1 MRLPAVLRG
10 SRFALAPQDDGR
22 ASNHRTRD
30 PVIALV
36 VARAENGA
44 IGIGGD
50 LPWRLSTDLKQFRK
64 VTLGKPVLMGRR
76 TFQSLPRVLD
86 HRLNI
91 VLSREPGFI
100 APGAIVAGSLEE
112 GLAHARR
119 AAKEAGVDEIMVIG
133 GDDVFRAV
141 MPLAKRIYLT
151 EVHALAQRRHLVQ
164 GFQLATIGARFR
176 AKDTSLGQRTNTRS
190 ASCSWNGPEP
200 PS

>member
-1 MRLPAVLRG
+1 VSGNAT
-10 SRFALAPQDDGR
+10 SAA
-22 ASNHRTRD
+22 RD

-44 IGIGGD
+44 IGIGGN

-64 VTLGKPVLMGRR
+64 VTLGKPIIMGRR

-91 VLSREPGFI
+91 VLSREPGFL

-119 AAKEAGVDEIMVIG
+119 AAKEVGAGEIMVIG

-151 EVHALAQRRHLVQ
+151 EVHARPNADTWFKDFNLEDWRELFRERHAP
-164 GFQLATIGARFR
+164 GP
-176 AKDTSLGQRTNTRS
+176 KDEYPFSFVLLERS
-190 ASCSWNGPEP
+190 
-200 PS
+200 

>member
-1 MRLPAVLRG
+1 
-10 SRFALAPQDDGR
+10 
-22 ASNHRTRD
+22 
-30 PVIALV
+30 

-64 VTLGKPVLMGRR
+64 VTLGKPIIMGRR

-91 VLSREPGFI
+91 VLSRERGFV
-100 APGAIVAGSLEE
+100 APGAIVAGNLEE

-141 MPLAKRIYLT
+141 MPLAERIYLT
-151 EVHALAQRRHLVQ
+151 EVHASPKADTWLKDFNLKDWRELFRERHEP
-164 GFQLATIGARFR
+164 GP
-176 AKDTSLGQRTNTRS
+176 KDQYPFSFVLLER
-190 ASCSWNGPEP
+190 P
-200 PS
+200 